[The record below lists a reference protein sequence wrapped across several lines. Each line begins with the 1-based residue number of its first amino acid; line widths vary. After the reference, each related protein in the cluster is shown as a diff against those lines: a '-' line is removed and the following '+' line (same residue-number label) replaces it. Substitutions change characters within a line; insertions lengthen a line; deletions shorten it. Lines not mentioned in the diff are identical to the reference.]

1 MSELSQ
7 SIHLKNTPVG
17 DLPDDWSFAPISN
30 VVKDS
35 KKVTY
40 GIVQPGSYTD
50 TGVLLI
56 RGQDYIKGWAS
67 EEKFFRVALPL
78 HRLYKRSTT
87 VAGDVLLCIVGA
99 TTGAVNVVPEW
110 ITEANITQT
119 TARISCESGKVDPS
133 FVFYVLASETG
144 QAQVRKYVKGSA
156 QPGLNLADVERFYVP
171 LPPLPQQRKIARI
184 LTTVDNLIE
193 KTEALIE
200 KYKSIKQGMMHDLFT
215 RGVDQSG
222 RLRPS
227 YEDAPELYKES
238 ELGWIP
244 KEWEADSLGNLVE
257 SAIDGPFGSNLKTA
271 HYIYEPGVRV
281 IRLQNV
287 DVARYDDTHRAFI
300 PSSHANKL
308 SRHKVVG
315 GDVVVAALGEKRH
328 PVGRACLYPLL
339 LPPAINKAD
348 CFRIRCDKQ
357 RIGNPYLMFW
367 LNTEFVQP
375 EIQRF
380 RQGVTLQRINLTNLK
395 RLLVPLP
402 DIAEQRVVESRL
414 HHVDE
419 LMATEDKR
427 RDNLCFQKS
436 GLMQDLLTGKVR
448 VSVDETEDSNHP
460 TESVSGGVGL

>member
-193 KTEALIE
+193 QTEALIE

-222 RLRPS
+222 RLRPP

-238 ELGWIP
+238 PLGWIP
-244 KEWEADSLGNLVE
+244 KEWDCVKTGDHLSRIEQGWSPDCESHPAGIGEWGVLKTTAVVWEGYCDDANKRLPSHLSPRREYEVRRGDVLMTRGGPNSRVGVVSFVE
-257 SAIDGPFGSNLKTA
+257 STHGKRMMSDKLYRLVPHKSLSSRFLSLALSSAHTQIHLSTLKTGLA
-271 HYIYEPGVRV
+271 ESQTNISQAIVR
-281 IRLQNV
+281 RLM
-287 DVARYDDTHRAFI
+287 I
-300 PSSHANKL
+300 
-308 SRHKVVG
+308 
-315 GDVVVAALGEKRH
+315 
-328 PVGRACLYPLL
+328 
-339 LPPAINKAD
+339 
-348 CFRIRCDKQ
+348 
-357 RIGNPYLMFW
+357 
-367 LNTEFVQP
+367 
-375 EIQRF
+375 
-380 RQGVTLQRINLTNLK
+380 
-395 RLLVPLP
+395 PLP
-402 DIAEQRVVESRL
+402 SADEQHAIEGLASNIQTLIHRYHEDFSKTERL
-414 HHVDE
+414 
-419 LMATEDKR
+419 
-427 RDNLCFQKS
+427 KS

-448 VSVDETEDSNHP
+448 VNVDEVEESNHP
-460 TESVSGGVGL
+460 TESVSCGVGL